1 MDLKVAFLIESWG
14 PPWNEGYKNLAKYIY
29 EMLKTHLNIDVFEKN
44 SSLAEQH
51 NYDVVW
57 IFNYPENLTTIF
69 KLLNLKRINNVI
81 VKEVAKKELDVG
93 FRSKIKTLLLRRK
106 LWDVIVTTTDLL
118 KSELA
123 RFINDR
129 RIFTLP
135 PPIPVDYFKPLNK
148 YRSKEVLGFEEDKIY
163 IGYTGTI
170 NKYRR
175 LDMVFKAIKNVALKN
190 VVFVVALTNIQR
202 KELGAVIREVRKAWV
217 PLKFIIT
224 HDVRI
229 LYSSLDMLIYP
240 VEREG
245 SIEPPLTILEAMSC
259 GIPVAT
265 LRNPIT
271 KKIIRDRLNGFL
283 FNSPYELRTIIEEV
297 LEDTLNK
304 SKISVNARKR
314 IIEMFDSKKLERRYL
329 EFLKTLS
336 T

>member
-29 EMLKTHLNIDVFEKN
+29 EMLKTRLNIDVFEKN
-44 SSLAEQH
+44 SSLTEQH

-69 KLLNLKRINNVI
+69 KLLNLKRINNAI

-175 LDMVFKAIKNVALKN
+175 LDIVFKAIKNVALKN
-190 VVFVVALTNIQR
+190 VVF
-202 KELGAVIREVRKAWV
+202 
-217 PLKFIIT
+217 
-224 HDVRI
+224 
-229 LYSSLDMLIYP
+229 
-240 VEREG
+240 
-245 SIEPPLTILEAMSC
+245 
-259 GIPVAT
+259 
-265 LRNPIT
+265 
-271 KKIIRDRLNGFL
+271 
-283 FNSPYELRTIIEEV
+283 
-297 LEDTLNK
+297 
-304 SKISVNARKR
+304 
-314 IIEMFDSKKLERRYL
+314 
-329 EFLKTLS
+329 
-336 T
+336 